1 MKSASIL
8 SSAFL
13 RSAGQAL
20 PTALLALRFDKA
32 SALAD
37 LVLPTRKTENWK
49 YSARHLKLTDDMA
62 SALPLGSADA
72 ANSPVGS
79 LVDSPVN
86 TAAYDAGYTV
96 VLVNGVVQPQASSYP
111 VLEGLSIQCFS
122 DLNEDDAALAAELLS
137 KSISDQPAKSG
148 SVNLS
153 QLNGARF
160 EDGLL
165 IQLKPGTVIDQPLFV
180 VHHTTASH
188 SGSAYPCI
196 LVAAGSNSQ
205 FTLVE
210 DYTSSGDCSVMVN
223 TATEFS
229 IADGANVTSVRL
241 NTEGQNVQHL
251 GTTGV
256 RQQRSSRFES
266 HSVGFG
272 GTLRRHDL
280 HVRLEGEGAE
290 CKLNGV
296 VVTRGSQHY
305 DNHTTIEHV
314 AANCNSEETYR
325 NIAADK
331 SHAVFNGRIHIHQDA
346 QKSNANMNNKNLLL
360 TSGAEIDTKPELEI
374 YADDVLCAHGATIG
388 QLDKQSIFYLV
399 SRGLSPHDAKVLLT
413 MAFINEL
420 VDQIPIEQVRTI
432 ANIGLS
438 QFFDQAF
445 QEV

>member
-13 RSAGQAL
+13 QPTGQAL
-20 PTALLALRFDKA
+20 PAALLALRFDKA
-32 SALAD
+32 SSLAD
-37 LVLPTRKTENWK
+37 LVLPTRRTENWK
-49 YSARHLKLTDDMA
+49 YSARHLKLTDEMA
-62 SALPLGSADA
+62 CTLPLSGADITNLLDGTA
-72 ANSPVGS
+72 ANVS
-79 LVDSPVN
+79 D
-86 TAAYDAGYTV
+86 YTV
-96 VLVNGVVQPQASSYP
+96 VLINGVVQLAASNLP
-111 VLEGLSIQCFS
+111 TVDGLRIQRFS
-122 DLNEDDAALAAELLS
+122 DLNEDDAALTTELLS
-137 KSISDQPAKSG
+137 QSISDKPAKSG

-153 QLNGARF
+153 QLNAARF

-165 IQLKPGTVIDQPLFV
+165 IQLKTGTVLDKPLFV
-180 VHHTTASH
+180 IHHTTASQ

-196 LVAAGSNSQ
+196 VVAADSNSQ
-205 FTLVE
+205 FTIVE
-210 DYTSSGDCSVMVN
+210 EYLSSGDCSVMVN
-223 TATEFS
+223 TTTEFS
-229 IADGANVTSVRL
+229 LGEDANVTSVRL
-241 NTEGQNVQHL
+241 NTEGQNVQHM

-256 RQQRSSRFES
+256 RQQRNSRFQS
-266 HSVGFG
+266 HNVGFG

-280 HVRLEGEGAE
+280 HVRLEGEHAE

-296 VVTRGSQHY
+296 VVTQGSQHY

-346 QKSNANMNNKNLLL
+346 QKSNANMSNKNLLL
-360 TSGAEIDTKPELEI
+360 TDGAEIDTKPELEI

-388 QLDKQSIFYLV
+388 QLDKKSLFYLV
-399 SRGLSPHDAKVLLT
+399 SRGLSPRDAKVLLT

-420 VDQIPIEQVRTI
+420 VDQIPVEQVRNI
-432 ANIGLS
+432 ASIGLN

-445 QEV
+445 QEG

>member
-1 MKSASIL
+1 MKSAFTL

-13 RSAGQAL
+13 QPAGQAL
-20 PTALLALRFDKA
+20 PAALLTLRFDRA

-37 LVLPTRKTENWK
+37 LILPTRKTENWK
-49 YSARHLKLTDDMA
+49 YSAKHLKLTDDMA
-62 SALPLGSADA
+62 STLPMDASAEAGDY
-72 ANSPVGS
+72 NS
-79 LVDSPVN
+79 
-86 TAAYDAGYTV
+86 GYTV
-96 VLVNGVVQPQASSYP
+96 VMVNGVVRPEASNYP
-111 VLEGLSIQCFS
+111 TLGGLSIQRFG
-122 DLNEDDAALAAELLS
+122 DLSEDDATVAADMLS

-148 SVNLS
+148 SVNMS

-165 IQLKPGTVIDQPLFV
+165 IQLQPGTMLDQPLFLI
-180 VHHTTASH
+180 HHTTASH

-196 LVAAGSNSQ
+196 LVAAGNNSQ
-205 FTLVE
+205 LTVVE
-210 DYTSSGDCSVMVN
+210 DYVSSGDCSVMVN
-223 TATEFS
+223 TTTEFS
-229 IADGANVTSVRL
+229 VGDGANVTSVRL
-241 NTEGQNVQHL
+241 NTEGQSVQHM

-272 GTLRRHDL
+272 STLRRHDL

-296 VVTRGSQHY
+296 VVTQGTQHY

-346 QKSNANMNNKNLLL
+346 QKSKANMSNKNLLL
-360 TSGAEIDTKPELEI
+360 TSGAEIDSKPELEI

-399 SRGLSPHDAKVLLT
+399 SRGLSPRDAKVLLT

-420 VDQIPIEQVRTI
+420 VEQIPVEQVRDT
-432 ANIGLS
+432 AHTGLK

>member
-1 MKSASIL
+1 MKSASTL

-13 RSAGQAL
+13 QSAGQAL
-20 PTALLALRFDKA
+20 PEPLLELRANRA
-32 SALAD
+32 SALTD
-37 LVLPTRKTENWK
+37 LPLPTRKTENWK
-49 YSARHLKLTDDMA
+49 YSAKHLKLTDEMA
-62 SALPLGSADA
+62 SSLPLGASAGA
-72 ANSPVGS
+72 AA
-79 LVDSPVN
+79 DIQ
-86 TAAYDAGYTV
+86 GYTV
-96 VLVNGVVQPQASSYP
+96 VLVNGVVRPEASNYP
-111 VLEGLSIQCFS
+111 ALEGLSIQRFR
-122 DLNEDDAALAAELLS
+122 DLNDDGAELAADLLGR
-137 KSISDQPAKSG
+137 SISDQPAKHN

-153 QLNGARF
+153 LLNAARF

-165 IQLKPGTVIDQPLFV
+165 IQLQPDTVLDQPLFV
-180 VHHTTASH
+180 IHHTSASH
-188 SGSAYPCI
+188 SGSAFPCI

-210 DYTSSGDCSVMVN
+210 DYVSNGESPVMVN

-229 IADGANVTSVRL
+229 LDDGASITSVRL
-241 NTEGQNVQHL
+241 NTEGQNVQHM
-251 GTTGV
+251 GATGV
-256 RQQRSSRFES
+256 RQQRNSRFES

-296 VVTRGSQHY
+296 VVTQSTQHY
-305 DNHTTIEHV
+305 DNHTTIEHI
-314 AANCNSEETYR
+314 AANCNSEESYR

-346 QKSNANMNNKNLLL
+346 QKSNANMSNKNLLL
-360 TSGAEIDTKPELEI
+360 TSGAEINTKPELEI
-374 YADDVLCAHGATIG
+374 YADDVKCAHGATIG
-388 QLDKQSIFYLV
+388 QLDDESIFYLV
-399 SRGLSPHDAKVLLT
+399 SRGLSPRDTSVLLT

-420 VDQIPIEQVRTI
+420 VSQIPVEQVRDT
-432 ANIGLS
+432 ANAGLN